1 MSSNTEQL
9 NLLKVDPVTD
19 SQQYFNVDTMLNA
32 NWDKVDEFAGQIA
45 DKVDGDLLP
54 RLNTAATT
62 ELILKPGTQTI
73 TVARDTPFNFSGM
86 SGRMLL
92 NLLGRNGNC
101 ESLTGWTF
109 SGTATLNT
117 ANVATGAASIQITS
131 NSNVGI
137 MSRNVELK
145 VGATYILAAS
155 IKLGTASGA
164 AVSVTTIANGSLAT
178 SASDFTTS
186 YMRFTATSSVHSIAV
201 VTQATQGQTAYVD
214 AIRLYEIS
222 AAEYT
227 QLGNMTGTDVEK
239 VYPYTEGLAGVKNPY
254 AIRWTSA
261 AKTDVAAMLAFD
273 TELLAAPVP
282 ASDAERD
289 RLELGVDG
297 QYYKTSV
304 WNKIILDG
312 SLPWVYTQ
320 SWTGYKAVA
329 WLDVHSPLSNSGF
342 ITKYDKSVLSRWV
355 AGSSAT
361 SADSHVLDGSTS
373 DLWITISSADS
384 GWGDNYNPNDND
396 VKAYFFGWK
405 MYDTSI
411 SSDGSGIY
419 NRTDGANKAWAR
431 RTNGVDGS
439 GGYAEGTLIV
449 PTTPATNFSPYE
461 IIYRRSSSVKVPVA
475 SEGAMSLIQGSNIIE
490 VGSGLVLR
498 ESTKPLLY
506 PGSNDRYMINFTGY
520 VGNDT
525 FVNPFSK
532 SPSSVLQVYDNGLPT
547 SFNTG
552 VTTDKVTWKNGVYV
566 DRIDGYSPD
575 KTYSVSYFQAGR
587 FPVVDIQGRTCDNER
602 AILNDL
608 VRDIGQVTRRVS
620 ATELRKLEKE
630 SATPWIAPTCLN
642 AWSSDKSNPV
652 AYRRK
657 DGTVTFT
664 GVVINGVTSNG
675 TVIFRLPMG
684 FKPLQEHHFSCYTYQ
699 ISDGS
704 YGSVEIVIRMNGDV
718 VIGQGGKSYISFAG
732 INFSTM

>member
-32 NWDKVDEFAGQIA
+32 NWDKVDSFAGQIA
-45 DKVDGDLLP
+45 DKVDDDLLP

-73 TVARDTPFNFSGM
+73 NVARNTPFNFSGM

-227 QLGNMTGTDVEK
+227 QLGNMTGTDVER

-261 AKTDVAAMLAFD
+261 AKTDVAALLAFD

-282 ASDAERD
+282 ASDSDRD
-289 RLELGVDG
+289 RLEQGADG
-297 QYYKTSV
+297 QYYKTSAWAKLTDLQSRNWTATYAAPGV
-304 WNKIILDG
+304 K
-312 SLPWVYTQ
+312 SVYTPVLP
-320 SWTGYKAVA
+320 SS
-329 WLDVHSPLSNSGF
+329 DSNIKIYS
-342 ITKYDKSVLSRWV
+342 IKYDGKMIDNIANGSVADRVWFGGTGAINMSLSSV
-355 AGSSAT
+355 DT
-361 SADSHVLDGSTS
+361 
-373 DLWITISSADS
+373 
-384 GWGDNYNPNDND
+384 GWGDSYTPTADE
-396 VKAYFFGWK
+396 VRAYFNGWT
-405 MYDTSI
+405 MFNADSRQGVNSPYHPDNPANNL
-411 SSDGSGIY
+411 Y
-419 NRTDGANKAWAR
+419 NGTGLKAWAR
-431 RTNGVDGS
+431 RLDGTS
-439 GGYAEGTLIV
+439 RIWVEGTSVLPMTKAPNYTSYELIYKRV
-449 PTTPATNFSPYE
+449 TAVTEPCVY
-461 IIYRRSSSVKVPVA
+461 
-475 SEGAMSLIQGSNIIE
+475 EGALSLVQGDNVIQ
-490 VGSGLVLR
+490 VGTGLVLR
-498 ESTKPLLY
+498 ESVKPLLY
-506 PGSNDRYMINFTGY
+506 PESMDRYMINYQAAGGST
-520 VGNDT
+520 
-525 FVNPFSK
+525 NPLRFN
-532 SPSSVLQVYDNGLPT
+532 PAGVLAVYQDDRKASINWGITP
-547 SFNTG
+547 
-552 VTTDKVTWKNGVYV
+552 DKVTWQNGVY
-566 DRIDGYSPD
+566 IDWIDSYNPEKSY
-575 KTYSVSYFQAGR
+575 TASYFRADKY
-587 FPVVDIQGRTCDNER
+587 PIAMMNSSIPANER
-602 AILNDL
+602 AMLDDL
-608 VRDIGQVTRRVS
+608 IRDVQQTTRRVS
-620 ATELRKLEKE
+620 VVEFKKIDQDNAIWFTPTLLNGWVNTSGRQPLQYRKKDSVVMLRGEIK
-630 SATPWIAPTCLN
+630 SGAVGAP
-642 AWSSDKSNPV
+642 
-652 AYRRK
+652 
-657 DGTVTFT
+657 
-664 GVVINGVTSNG
+664 
-675 TVIFRLPMG
+675 IFRLPDG
-684 FKPLQEHHFSCYTYQ
+684 YRPKSTAKYAVNCWNGSAVVGASLIIYPTGEAI
-699 ISDGS
+699 ISDGNNN
-704 YGSVEIVIRMNGDV
+704 EIGLGTIIFTTD
-718 VIGQGGKSYISFAG
+718 
-732 INFSTM
+732 